1 MKRSTICFI
10 IAIILCSFPSQLLA
24 LPEGA
29 VARLGIGTVNAV
41 TFSPD
46 GKYLAVATSIGVFLL
61 DPFNLAV
68 IYSFDTTIYMTSIA
82 FSPDSSLLA
91 SGSWYEIK
99 LWDVRSRTLVA
110 TLGHSWLV
118 NSVAF
123 SPDSS
128 LLASGSSDG

>member
-1 MKRSTICFI
+1 MKRAIFFI

-29 VARLGIGTVNAV
+29 VARLGKGQFNAV

-46 GKYLAVATSIGVFLL
+46 GKYLAVATGIGVTLL

-68 IYSFDTTIYMTSIA
+68 IYSFDTTIYMTSIT

-91 SGSWYEIK
+91 SGSDDYTII
-99 LWDVRSRTLVA
+99 LWDMK
-110 TLGHSWLV
+110 
-118 NSVAF
+118 
-123 SPDSS
+123 PYIK
-128 LLASGSSDG
+128 